1 VRIGTPR
8 GVGLAAEVHRNGP
21 SVVVMAH
28 GFCSDRHSRGR
39 FDRLVRDFTGIG
51 LSVVTFDFSGCGESD
66 DDVITLA
73 HEVEDLRAVIGYVRE
88 EGMTDIALH
97 GHSLGGSVCLSAY
110 DEGITT
116 IVTTG
121 TATGPMHY
129 DWSEIYTAEQLR
141 EITETGF
148 TRDGRHVISQQTL
161 DDFAQRDQR
170 TLLDPVKA
178 PVLLIHGDNDPEER
192 QLLALSR
199 QAVLPGG
206 SRLEVV
212 EGAGHSF
219 EGHMDEVSALALEW
233 YATHLRLP

>member
-1 VRIGTPR
+1 
-8 GVGLAAEVHRNGP
+8 
-21 SVVVMAH
+21 MAH

-39 FDRLVRDFTGIG
+39 FDRLARDFAAVG

-73 HEVEDLRAVIGYVRE
+73 HEVEDLRAVIGFVRE
-88 EGMTDIALH
+88 EGATEIALH

-121 TATGPMHY
+121 GATGAMHY
-129 DWSEIYTAEQLR
+129 DWAGIYTAEQLR
-141 EITETGF
+141 EIAETGV

-161 DDFAQRDQR
+161 DDFAERDQHS
-170 TLLDPVKA
+170 LLEPIKT
-178 PVLLIHGDNDPEER
+178 PILLIHGDNDPEER
-192 QLLALSR
+192 QLLALSQ
-199 QAVLPGG
+199 QATLPAG
-206 SRLEVV
+206 SRLEIVK
-212 EGAGHSF
+212 GAGHSF
-219 EGHMDEVSALALEW
+219 EGHMDQVSALALEW

>member
-1 VRIGTPR
+1 
-8 GVGLAAEVHRNGP
+8 
-21 SVVVMAH
+21 MAH

-39 FDRLVRDFTGIG
+39 FDRLARDFTGIG

-73 HEVEDLRAVIGYVRE
+73 HEVEDLRAVIAYVRA
-88 EGMTDIALH
+88 EGATDIALH

-121 TATGPMHY
+121 GATGAMHY
-129 DWSEIYTAEQLR
+129 DWTQIYTVEQLQ
-141 EITETGF
+141 EITRSGF
-148 TRDGRHVISQQTL
+148 TQDGRHVISQQTL
-161 DDFAQRDQR
+161 DDFAQRDQHA
-170 TLLDPVKA
+170 LLDPVKA
-178 PVLLIHGDNDPEER
+178 PILLIHGDSDPEER

-199 QAVLPGG
+199 QATLPPG

-219 EGHMDEVSALALEW
+219 DGHMDEVSALALDW